1 MTCIIRSR
9 AASTITSRSASHG
22 GERDISPPSE
32 CQSGSVYFER
42 TLAGNRKGSGYI
54 LGRTLSYADLSIF
67 QLIAGLR
74 YAIPK
79 AALGTEVSQAGAAA
93 R

>member
-1 MTCIIRSR
+1 
-9 AASTITSRSASHG
+9 
-22 GERDISPPSE
+22 
-32 CQSGSVYFER
+32 VYFER